1 MHITIELRDELIRL
15 LKSLADKTQ
24 SRAEYARVQELI
36 EQLNPQPKDTYYETP
51 YI

>member
-24 SRAEYARVQELI
+24 SQAEYARALALI
-36 EQLNPQPKDTYYETP
+36 EQLNPQPKDPYHETS
-51 YI
+51 YF